1 METFSSISNKWE
13 VSCWQQG
20 GKCIQFVSYLCGSRG
35 KPEETQDSTGW
46 LQTIELNTA
55 FQLQNVTFWLWSTSS
70 KEWSWFNTKF
80 HKILCPPNPS
90 QTLLSSN
97 SSAWKPL
104 LNSLCSWA
112 RANYLPK
119 AFKGDRIRV
128 QFKRSKSCLW
138 YPDWNERQLSTFLQQ
153 RAP

>member
-1 METFSSISNKWE
+1 MHILESFFKSRLHGNIQFNIQQMRGILLTTGWE
-13 VSCWQQG
+13 VHSICLLPLWLPRETRRNPG
-20 GKCIQFVSYLCGSRG
+20 LHRLTANHRAEHCLPAPKRYLLALIYFLKGM
-35 KPEETQDSTGW
+35 TM
-46 LQTIELNTA
+46 
-55 FQLQNVTFWLWSTSS
+55 
-70 KEWSWFNTKF
+70 FNTKF

-138 YPDWNERQLSTFLQQ
+138 YPD
-153 RAP
+153 